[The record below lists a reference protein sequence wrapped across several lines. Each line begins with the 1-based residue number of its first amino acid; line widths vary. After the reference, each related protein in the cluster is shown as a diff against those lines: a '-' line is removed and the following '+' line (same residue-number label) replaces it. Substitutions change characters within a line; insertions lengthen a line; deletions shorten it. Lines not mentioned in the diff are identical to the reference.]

1 MKILLLGAKGMLGSD
16 CKTVLS
22 RHHEVIAPDKKE
34 LNIISWDKVIESL
47 HDIMPKVIINCAA
60 YTNVDASEKSSEA
73 FALKKVNIEGPRN
86 LSQGAARFDSKLIHI
101 SSDYVFNGL
110 KPIPQP
116 YFEDD
121 PPLDPISAYG
131 RSKMESEVAVR
142 ENAPDYVIIRTGWL
156 YGRNGANF
164 ITTLLAHV
172 FSKKKK
178 PLKVVD
184 DQYGSPTWTHRLAEQ
199 IAEIV
204 KYDLKGT
211 FHVTAEEYCSRLE
224 YAQCVIE
231 KLNIHVPIEPCKLS
245 DFPQMAKR
253 PQNCILENRLLKK
266 QGINLM
272 QHWKSDLETYLDEF
286 GEALIKEAKNS
297 KS

>member
-1 MKILLLGAKGMLGSD
+1 MKILLLGARGMLGSD
-16 CKTVLS
+16 CKIVLS
-22 RHHEVIAPDKKE
+22 KNHEVIAPDKKE

-47 HDIMPKVIINCAA
+47 HDIMPNVIINCAGF
-60 YTNVDASEKSSEA
+60 TNVDACEKQNEA
-73 FALKKVNIEGPRN
+73 FVVKKVNIEGPRN
-86 LSQGAARFDSKLIHI
+86 LSQGAARYDSKFVHI
-101 SSDYVFNGL
+101 SSDYIFNGQ
-110 KPIPQP
+110 KPVPQP

-121 PPLDPISAYG
+121 PLDPLSAYG

-142 ENAPDYVIIRTGWL
+142 ENAPDYVIIRAGWL
-156 YGRNGANF
+156 YGRNGSNF
-164 ITTLLAHV
+164 ISSLLTNV

-178 PLKVVD
+178 LLKVVD
-184 DQYGSPTWTHRLAEQ
+184 DQYGSPTWTRRLAEQ
-199 IAEIV
+199 IEELI
-204 KYDLKGT
+204 KHDIKGT

-224 YAQCVIE
+224 YAQYILE

-245 DFPQMAKR
+245 DYPQPAKR

-272 QHWKSDLETYLDEF
+272 QNWKSDVETYLDQF
-286 GEALIKEAKNS
+286 GEALIKEAKNA

>member
-1 MKILLLGAKGMLGSD
+1 MKILLLGAKGMLGND
-16 CKTVLS
+16 CKIVLS
-22 RHHEVIAPDKKE
+22 KHHEVIAPDKKE

-47 HDIMPKVIINCAA
+47 HDITPNVIINCAGF
-60 YTNVDASEKSSEA
+60 TNVDACEKQNEA
-73 FALKKVNIEGPRN
+73 FVVKKVNIEGPRN
-86 LSQGAARFDSKLIHI
+86 LSQGAARYDSKLVHI
-101 SSDYVFNGL
+101 SSDYVFNGQ
-110 KPIPQP
+110 KPVPQP

-121 PPLDPISAYG
+121 PLDPLSAYG

-142 ENAPDYVIIRTGWL
+142 ENAPDYVIIRTGGL
-156 YGRNGANF
+156 YGRNGSNF
-164 ITTLLAHV
+164 ISSLLTNV

-184 DQYGSPTWTHRLAEQ
+184 DQYGSPTGTLRLAEQ
-199 IAEIV
+199 IEELI
-204 KYDLKGT
+204 KHDIKGT

-224 YAQCVIE
+224 YAQYILE

-245 DFPQMAKR
+245 DYPQPAKR

-266 QGINLM
+266 QGISLM
-272 QHWKSDLETYLDEF
+272 QNWKSDVGTYLDQF
-286 GEALIKEAKNS
+286 GEALIKEAKNA